1 MGLDCTHF
9 YCGVKHIVTF
19 SQINCPLLSIISAK
33 MAALPALL
41 GNATEAA
48 QRNNFDENLKRHT
61 MAFASV
67 IGGLGLLTANPE
79 YVQHI
84 FDGFSDAY
92 GFWVSDD
99 REKEYRL

>member
-1 MGLDCTHF
+1 MLR
-9 YCGVKHIVTF
+9 
-19 SQINCPLLSIISAK
+19 IISAK

-41 GNATEAA
+41 GDATEAA
-48 QRNNFDENLKRHT
+48 RRNNFAEDLKGHT

-79 YVQHI
+79 FVQHI

>member
-1 MGLDCTHF
+1 M
-9 YCGVKHIVTF
+9 
-19 SQINCPLLSIISAK
+19 LSIISAK

-41 GNATEAA
+41 GDATEAA
-48 QRNNFDENLKRHT
+48 RRNNFAEDLKGHT

-79 YVQHI
+79 FVQHI

-92 GFWVSDD
+92 DFWRRDQ
-99 REKEYRL
+99 RKEEQRL